1 MAVSALVL
9 AACGSS
15 ADDAD
20 DAASTDTSAA
30 EAEAAPETV
39 DEAPATAES
48 TTTSTTET
56 PDTDPPA
63 ETDTD
68 TETAAGEPPT
78 PGGAAD
84 PSDETDDAPS
94 ADAIVVVDDRG
105 VEVVIE
111 STERIIPVDGDL
123 AEVVFALGAGDRVVA
138 TDISATFP
146 AAADALPE
154 IGYQRALAAE
164 PILQFEPTLVLATD
178 IAGPTETLDDLE
190 RLGVPVVL
198 IANDPEPEGP
208 ARKIR
213 QVANA
218 LGMPDVGEALAAQ
231 VQGEIDDAAATAAEL
246 DTAPRVAPMYM
257 RGAGTQLILGE
268 ASGIHWLIGSAGGV
282 SIADELGIAEAEP
295 INTEA
300 LVAAAPDV
308 IILPDAGLAS
318 VGGIDG
324 FLEIPGMAETPA
336 AQNGRILTYDDQYL
350 LGNGPRTGE
359 LLAELIDDLH
369 ELT

>member
-15 ADDAD
+15 ADDA
-20 DAASTDTSAA
+20 ASTDAAAAESA
-30 EAEAAPETV
+30 EAEVAPETV
-39 DEAPATAES
+39 AEAPATVES
-48 TTTSTTET
+48 TTTSTTDP

-63 ETDTD
+63 EP
-68 TETAAGEPPT
+68 ETAGGEPPT
-78 PGGAAD
+78 PGGGVDA
-84 PSDETDDAPS
+84 SDETDDAPS

-218 LGMPDVGEALAAQ
+218 LGIPDVGEALAAQ
-231 VQGEIDDAAATAAEL
+231 VQGEIDDAAATAAAL

-268 ASGIHWLIGSAGGV
+268 ASGVHWLIGSAGGV